1 MYSNVVH
8 ILVSYLVYMLPLP
21 PRRVILTSY
30 NFVEVFFVILYYH
43 NFSSYVRL

>member
-21 PRRVILTSY
+21 PRRVILTSN
-30 NFVEVFFVILYYH
+30 NFRVFFIVILNYQ
-43 NFSSYVRL
+43 